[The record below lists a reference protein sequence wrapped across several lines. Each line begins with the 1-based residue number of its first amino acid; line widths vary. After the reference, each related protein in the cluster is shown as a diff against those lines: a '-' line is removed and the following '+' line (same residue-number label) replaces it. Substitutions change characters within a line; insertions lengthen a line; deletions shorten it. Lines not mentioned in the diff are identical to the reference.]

1 MSHAAFSVSDG
12 GTIEAGS
19 HDELAARFIVTQ
31 HNAGLD
37 PEGGETPLPVTPF
50 ASLVASYL
58 SVLSATITAA
68 NISYVK
74 QQSDAQA
81 LHDALNA
88 KWLEGGEA
96 ERAAAIAALPD
107 VPEEHHDETLQAT
120 R

>member
-12 GTIEAGS
+12 GTIEEGS
-19 HDELAARFIVTQ
+19 HSELAAKYIVNL

-37 PEGGETPLPVTPF
+37 PEGGEAPLPVTPF

-58 SVLSATITAA
+58 SVLSATITSA

-107 VPEEHHDETLQAT
+107 IPEEHHDETP
-120 R
+120 

>member
-58 SVLSATITAA
+58 SVLSATITSA

-74 QQSDAQA
+74 QQADAQA

-96 ERAAAIAALPD
+96 ERSAAIAALPD
-107 VPEEHHDETLQAT
+107 APEEHHDETP
-120 R
+120 

>member
-1 MSHAAFSVSDG
+1 MSHAEFTVSDG
-12 GTIEAGS
+12 GTIVEGS

-58 SVLSATITAA
+58 TVLSSTITSA

-74 QQSDAQA
+74 QQAEAQA
-81 LHDALNA
+81 LRDALNR
-88 KWLEGGEA
+88 KWLEGKQ
-96 ERAAAIAALPD
+96 RRRLC
-107 VPEEHHDETLQAT
+107 AT
-120 R
+120 P